1 MEENKADLADF
12 LSKELIFNAPH
23 DTAIV
28 TSGGFHEELL
38 VKSSEESIDL
48 VPYVA
53 NHEEAD
59 TRIVLHAV
67 NMTSDIV
74 IVNSRDTGVLIL

>member
-1 MEENKADLADF
+1 MEENKANLADF

-28 TSGGFHEELL
+28 TSGGFREELM

-48 VPYVA
+48 VPLVA
-53 NHEEAD
+53 NNEEAD
-59 TRIVLHAV
+59 TRIVLYAV
-67 NMTSDIV
+67 I
-74 IVNSRDTGVLIL
+74 